1 MTAVYVSRDF
11 TTSDGV
17 RDLTKTG
24 SISLSCQSLHHHHE
38 PTNLSH
44 LHTTAVGRPSR
55 DRVSTCGYPS
65 RVTSSIVCASSG
77 FDSSSSSTNWYQP
90 AHTFCI

>member
-11 TTSDGV
+11 HHFGWCQRPHKDWLN
-17 RDLTKTG
+17 LT
-24 SISLSCQSLHHHHE
+24 LCQSLHHHHHE

-77 FDSSSSSTNWYQP
+77 FEL
-90 AHTFCI
+90 